1 MLSIV
6 DGEHW
11 GTTESHCMAP
21 KARRRLINCWV
32 WPSCTLALFSL
43 LLAFPGICFAMLTAT
58 FSLYLLET
66 SGMKDRFSIGSTSER
81 TRRVNTRHN
90 KCSDIVL
97 LTIRSFA
104 HLKKQEV

>member
-6 DGEHW
+6 DGEHS

-66 SGMKDRFSIGSTSER
+66 SGMEDRLSIGSTSER
-81 TRRVNTRHN
+81 TRRANTRLN
-90 KCSDIVL
+90 NARTLSYSPLD
-97 LTIRSFA
+97 RSRI
-104 HLKKQEV
+104 